1 MESIK
6 HKMDSMVKEKDVA
19 TDRAVTFEGQTAE
32 YEKSAGKFEKEVSD
46 VQRKIAKVE
55 DELDITIS
63 GTKDNAEQLELADKE
78 AVEAELQAGALQRRL
93 ALLEE
98 EGLRVKVSLFEGQIH
113 FTSIT
118 FCLGTL

>member
-19 TDRAVTFEGQTAE
+19 TDRAVTFEGQTSE

-98 EGLRVKVSLFEGQIH
+98 EGLRVKVSLFEGQPY